1 MSARPNVVLLHG
13 SWADGSSWSAAS
25 NVCRLAATTSQRYSN
40 SNAKRIPMFIELD
53 TRRRDGFTVSLE
65 WDRDTGQTQIVI
77 NDARTAR
84 ESVFEVANVNAA
96 DAFRHPFRY
105 AP

>member
-1 MSARPNVVLLHG
+1 
-13 SWADGSSWSAAS
+13 
-25 NVCRLAATTSQRYSN
+25 
-40 SNAKRIPMFIELD
+40 MFIELD
-53 TRRRDGFTVSLE
+53 TRRRDGFTILLE

-77 NDARTAR
+77 NDARAER

>member
-1 MSARPNVVLLHG
+1 VFV
-13 SWADGSSWSAAS
+13 
-25 NVCRLAATTSQRYSN
+25 
-40 SNAKRIPMFIELD
+40 ELD
-53 TRRRDGFTVSLE
+53 TRRNDGFTVSLE
-65 WDRDTGQTQIVI
+65 WNRDTGQTQIVI

-84 ESVFEVANVNAA
+84 QTVFQVPCVSAA

>member
-1 MSARPNVVLLHG
+1 MSAGPNVVLSTGRGRMAPVGAL
-13 SWADGSSWSAAS
+13 SS
-25 NVCRLAATTSQRYSN
+25 NVCQLAATTSQRHSN
-40 SNAKRIPMFIELD
+40 SIARRIHMFIELD
-53 TRRRDGFTVSLE
+53 TRRHDGFTVSLE

-77 NDARTAR
+77 NDARAAR
-84 ESVFEVANVNAA
+84 ESVFEVANANAA